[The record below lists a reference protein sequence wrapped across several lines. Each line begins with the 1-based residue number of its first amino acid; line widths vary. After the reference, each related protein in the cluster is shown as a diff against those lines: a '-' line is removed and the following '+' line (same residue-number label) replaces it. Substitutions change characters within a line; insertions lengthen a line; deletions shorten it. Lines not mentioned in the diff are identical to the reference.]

1 MILWSKDLYLDWM
14 NHRYREEEVAC
25 WPHEGRTSDQQLDS
39 QEIAAFSL
47 KVNWE
52 QSRPNNFSKEGLIKK
67 VQLPKQPGCL
77 RGGKPVIHPNLE

>member
-14 NHRYREEEVAC
+14 NHWYREEEVAL
-25 WPHEGRTSDQQLDS
+25 WPHEGRSPWEDSDQQLDS

-52 QSRPNNFSKEGLIKK
+52 QSRPKTFSKEGLIKK
-67 VQLPKQPGCL
+67 VQLPKQPGC
-77 RGGKPVIHPNLE
+77 HPNLE